1 MEVTKERGGDFRLLI
16 VVAAEVGGG
25 WSGRT
30 KRPDGE
36 VAEADVDVTTE
47 CVEEARLLPPLLLL
61 LTLRG
66 TRENVLSACSA
77 TRFRRRELGRGAA

>member
-1 MEVTKERGGDFRLLI
+1 MSEDSRSCELDERTVEVTKERGGDFRLLI

-36 VAEADVDVTTE
+36 VAVADVTAPV
-47 CVEEARLLPPLLLL
+47 LP

-77 TRFRRRELGRGAA
+77 TRFRR